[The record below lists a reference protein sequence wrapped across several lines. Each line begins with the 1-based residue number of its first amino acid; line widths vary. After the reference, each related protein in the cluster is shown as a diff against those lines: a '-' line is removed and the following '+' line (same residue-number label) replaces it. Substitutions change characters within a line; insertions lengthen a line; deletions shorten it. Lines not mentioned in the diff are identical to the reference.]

1 MTQPTS
7 AKVQK
12 ARDAEELATRAV
24 HAAADVMTK
33 WKKEFDDI
41 AAVLAATTNA
51 RTRNSFELNQLEAAR
66 VIALQNFEDAG
77 VAFTKA
83 NTKRANARRARLTA
97 EEEQDQQA
105 RATQP
110 SNVVKLEIAK

>member
-1 MTQPTS
+1 MTQPPS
-7 AKVQK
+7 AKLQK
-12 ARDAEELATRAV
+12 AWDAEETATREV

-66 VIALQNFEDAG
+66 VIALQSFDAAF
-77 VAFTKA
+77 VALTKA
-83 NTKRANARRARLTA
+83 GTKRANARRARLTA

-105 RATQP
+105 RAAAP